1 MVISGGPSIVDEGLV
16 LHLDAGDRA
25 CYRGEP
31 TTNLVRYPVPNAS
44 WTLGNAQGS
53 AGTRSFLTENGIDY
67 MRLSNIT
74 APSSTSY
81 PRIVDET
88 LTSTVTGNVTASFEA
103 RGTTDSI
110 VNFNIYENG
119 STKYILGA
127 TMTSE
132 WKRYSYSF
140 NTSFNLNQ
148 PYFQPRTTGATYD
161 IRNVQI
167 EAKPYATNFV
177 SGARGSTVATGGG
190 LLDLTNNG
198 NNGGINRTS
207 VPASAFYNSGNK
219 GYFSFD
225 GSNDYIDLGSAL
237 DFSQEVTINAIIKPL
252 SGTGQ
257 YGVIAQLNRSDG
269 NHWQLAYN
277 TDSYNIS
284 FGVAGTSYGIKTTQ
298 GSTTL
303 IPYGQIAVLTATY
316 NNNGLNDINNYEI
329 KLNTITCSKTALG
342 STGKATSN
350 NTIAWRKNGS
360 SNNYFK
366 GSIYSILIYNRILSQ
381 SEIEQNYHAIKGRFL

>member
-1 MVISGGPSIVDEGLV
+1 MAISGGPDIVEDGLV
-16 LHLDAGDRA
+16 LHLDAA
-25 CYRGEP
+25 EPLCFRGEP
-31 TTNLVRYPVPNAS
+31 TTNVVRYPVPNTS
-44 WTLGNAQGS
+44 WTLGNANGS

-81 PRIVDET
+81 PRIVDQT

-103 RGTTDSI
+103 RGTTGSI

-119 STKYILGA
+119 STKHSLGA

-177 SGARGSTVATGGG
+177 SGTRGSTVAAGGG

-198 NNGGINRTS
+198 NNGEINRTS
-207 VPASAFYNSGNK
+207 VPSAAFYSGNNSWN
-219 GYFSFD
+219 FVFD
-225 GSNDYIDLGSAL
+225 GGNDYV
-237 DFSQEVTINAIIKPL
+237 DFNDTNLLPTEGLTVSVWFKTSVTNK
-252 SGTGQ
+252 
-257 YGVIAQLNRSDG
+257 
-269 NHWQLAYN
+269 
-277 TDSYNIS
+277 
-284 FGVAGTSYGIKTTQ
+284 
-298 GSTTL
+298 
-303 IPYGQIAVLTATY
+303 
-316 NNNGLNDINNYEI
+316 
-329 KLNTITCSKTALG
+329 
-342 STGKATSN
+342 
-350 NTIAWRKNGS
+350 
-360 SNNYFK
+360 
-366 GSIYSILIYNRILSQ
+366 
-381 SEIEQNYHAIKGRFL
+381 

>member
-1 MVISGGPSIVDEGLV
+1 MVVSGGPSIVDEGLV

-119 STKYILGA
+119 STKYVLGA

-381 SEIEQNYHAIKGRFL
+381 SEIEQNYHATKGRFL

>member
-1 MVISGGPSIVDEGLV
+1 MVVSGGPSIVDEGLV

-44 WTLGNAQGS
+44 WTLGNASGS

-119 STKYILGA
+119 STKYVLGA

-381 SEIEQNYHAIKGRFL
+381 SEIEQNYHATKGRFL

>member
-1 MVISGGPSIVDEGLV
+1 MAISGGPDIVEDGLV
-16 LHLDAGDRA
+16 LHLDAA
-25 CYRGEP
+25 EPLCFRGEP
-31 TTNLVRYPVPNAS
+31 TTNVVRYPVPNTS
-44 WTLGNAQGS
+44 WTLGNANGS

-81 PRIVDET
+81 PRIVDQT

-103 RGTTDSI
+103 RGTTGSI

-119 STKYILGA
+119 STKHSLGA

-177 SGARGSTVATGGG
+177 SGTRGSTVAAGGG

-198 NNGGINRTS
+198 NNGEINRTS
-207 VPASAFYNSGNK
+207 VPSAAFYSGNNSWN
-219 GYFSFD
+219 FVFD
-225 GSNDYIDLGSAL
+225 GGNDYVDFNDTNLLPTEGLTVSVWFKTSVTNKWLLDKSNGGITNGWLLAGGSAGPM
-237 DFSQEVTINAIIKPL
+237 FFRVNPASVNTVNNIN
-252 SGTGQ
+252 T
-257 YGVIAQLNRSDG
+257 NE
-269 NHWQLAYN
+269 WM
-277 TDSYNIS
+277 NI
-284 FGVAGTSYGIKTTQ
+284 
-298 GSTTL
+298 
-303 IPYGQIAVLTATY
+303 TATWTPSTSLIIY
-316 NNNGLNDINNYEI
+316 RNGIFDAS
-329 KLNTITCSKTALG
+329 NTSSIPSSITNPSATLRLG
-342 STGKATSN
+342 G
-350 NTIAWRKNGS
+350 RKNNSDWWNGS
-360 SNNYFK
+360 ISQV
-366 GSIYSILIYNRILSQ
+366 SIYSKALPAKEVR
-381 SEIEQNYHAIKGRFL
+381 QNFEATKGRYGL